1 MDEDM
6 EKLMGFHD
14 QKKEKEPI
22 DIDDLRKQVVENAK
36 KILNPVIVGKE
47 QVLMPMTARDLRKQ
61 FLKIQDLKYQ
71 EHQKNNQNIQEN

>member
-22 DIDDLRKQVVENAK
+22 DKVQ
-36 KILNPVIVGKE
+36 
-47 QVLMPMTARDLRKQ
+47 Q
-61 FLKIQDLKYQ
+61 LKIKYL
-71 EHQKNNQNIQEN
+71 

>member
-22 DIDDLRKQVVENAK
+22 DIV
-36 KILNPVIVGKE
+36 
-47 QVLMPMTARDLRKQ
+47 
-61 FLKIQDLKYQ
+61 
-71 EHQKNNQNIQEN
+71 